1 MATQATIVNILALL
15 FNGLSLALALG
26 LLILVLWQDPN
37 STANRFFA
45 LFLLSALIWASGSM
59 LSRAAAYVN
68 AGPDLIQAGLRL
80 LDFGFSASA
89 LMLYSYSAVIGGV
102 RGRWFRAIALGGLA
116 LILSYQVLLLL
127 AGTPRPYGIL
137 PDGGLDY
144 RFDAPSLVL
153 FLTFLLATVVI
164 IWGNRKRVRAPG
176 LVSGILLFALA
187 LMMSLLSPRLRT
199 LGTPEILGA
208 LAIVLMSYAIVRQ
221 QIMIP
226 LLGRA
231 KQLEAVRDVGIAI
244 TSRLRLPETL
254 SAITAQAVNLLE
266 ADGGAIYLKHGGV
279 LRLAAV
285 HNLPEQYV
293 GIEIPLGQAVVGTVA
308 LERRGR
314 RVDNYHSE
322 WHGAPD
328 MPWADKAF
336 GAVIA
341 VPLLFAEEVVGVLLV
356 AQGRQG
362 RLFDRE
368 DRYLLEL
375 LGPQA
380 AVAITN
386 SRLFEAERH
395 LSSDLAGAKN
405 QLETV
410 LTSTKNPVIA
420 IDRDLRILFANPAAI
435 ALLGQGDGDP
445 AGRRLTDVAPR
456 ELLPPNLRDALRTLR
471 RQRVFVYE
479 LSAQGRT
486 YLCHVGEIN
495 EPRTI
500 GWVSVLNDVTQLK
513 ELDRLKSQMI
523 QMTSHDLKN
532 PLQAA
537 MSYLELL
544 TEDGQGV
551 FTDDMREDINTI
563 WTQLHRMYRIIS
575 GILNLERAQSGVPAL
590 EPCALDEIL
599 RRVAQ
604 DLGSQAHA
612 KALTLRLDVPP
623 SLMVL
628 GDAQQL
634 AQAFANLID
643 NGIKFT
649 PAGGGVTV
657 QAAVKERCVEVSVS
671 DTGIG
676 IALEEQ
682 AHVFDR
688 FYRSKQPGAAHLSGS
703 GLGLSLVQAIVRSH
717 HGTIALD
724 SAPGQGTTVRVC
736 LPLLHETES
745 ENSA

>member
-1 MATQATIVNILALL
+1 MNTLALL
-15 FNGLSLALALG
+15 FNGLSLTLALG

-45 LFLLSALIWASGSM
+45 LFLLSALVWASGSL

-68 AGPDLIQAGLRL
+68 AGPSTVQAGLRL
-80 LDFGFSASA
+80 LDFGFSAST
-89 LMLYSYSAVIGGV
+89 LMLYTYSAVIGGV
-102 RGRWFRAIALGGLA
+102 RGRWFRAVALVGLA
-116 LILSYQVLLLL
+116 LILSYQLLLWL
-127 AGTPRPYGIL
+127 AGTPRTYGIL
-137 PDGGLDY
+137 PGGGLDY
-144 RFDAPSLVL
+144 RFDPPSVVL
-153 FLTFLLATVVI
+153 YLTFLLATVII

-176 LVSGILLFALA
+176 LVSGVLLFTLA
-187 LMMSLLSPRLRT
+187 LVFSLLSPRFRT
-199 LGTPEILGA
+199 LGVPEMVGA
-208 LAIVLMSYAIVRQ
+208 LAILLMAYAIVRQ
-221 QIMIP
+221 QIMLP

-254 SAITAQAVNLLE
+254 SAITAQAVNMLD
-266 ADGGAIYLKHGGV
+266 ADGGAIYLKHDGV

-293 GIEIPLGQAVVGTVA
+293 GIEIPLGQAVIGTVA

-341 VPLLFAEEVVGVLLV
+341 VPLMFAEEVVGVLLV

-368 DRYLLEL
+368 DRHLLEL

-386 SRLFEAERH
+386 SRLFEAERD

-410 LTSTKNPVIA
+410 LTSTENPVIA
-420 IDRDLRILFANPAAI
+420 IDRGLRILFANPAAI
-435 ALLGQGDGDP
+435 GLIGQGDRDLV
-445 AGRRLTDVAPR
+445 GRCLTDIAPR
-456 ELLPPNLRDALRTLR
+456 DFLPPSWRDALRTLR
-471 RQRVFVYE
+471 QQRVYIYE
-479 LSAQGRT
+479 LNTQGRT
-486 YLCHVGEIN
+486 YLCHVAEITK
-495 EPRTI
+495 PRTI

-544 TEDGQGV
+544 TEDGQAV
-551 FTDDMREDINTI
+551 FTDDMREYINAI

-575 GILNLERAQSGVPAL
+575 GILNLERVQSGAPAL

-599 RRVAQ
+599 RRVV
-604 DLGSQAHA
+604 LEMGSQAHA
-612 KALTLRLDVPP
+612 KGLVLRLDVPP
-623 SLMVL
+623 QSLMVL

-634 AQAFANLID
+634 GQAFTNLID

-649 PAGGGVTV
+649 GSDGSVTV
-657 QAAVKERCVEVSVS
+657 LARVDGRYVEVSVS

-676 IALEEQ
+676 IDPDEQ
-682 AHVFDR
+682 PRVFDR
-688 FYRSKQPGAAHLSGS
+688 FYRSNQPSAAHLRGS
-703 GLGLSLVQAIVRSH
+703 GLGLSLVQAIIRSH
-717 HGTIALD
+717 QGTIALE
-724 SAPGQGTTVRVC
+724 STPGEGTTICVR
-736 LPLLHETES
+736 LPLLHDAEGHNAES
-745 ENSA
+745 EA